1 MKILMPYVDIG
12 GGSVTNSTVSGG
24 TELFSRLIVNN
35 FDVVVVNIPWTTTVE
50 ENKRYVNQIRNL
62 IEEHNIDLILS
73 NNIKAVCF
81 YALRKL
87 NIPIMHITHTNYG
100 LFEVNKT
107 LATMVDLGH
116 SIFAVSQH
124 NKTYFDT
131 RAERL
136 GQPIVEFGG
145 ILSPAYCQYDLPVN
159 TNPQKKLITVG
170 RSNSYKHPFVVHNM
184 TKNTDYVGEVITSVG
199 VDADS
204 IDYYERNKHLPHLL
218 KLPHNKVIEHIA
230 DSTALV
236 MTCVRETF
244 GITAL
249 EALSVGTPLI
259 IRTDKSDTHASA
271 EIAVDE
277 SHRVLIRKNT
287 ETKDA
292 IDKLSKLDRISIK
305 QMTQEKYSKNKWINS
320 YQNAFDFTIETYKK
334 KTKHKLDFFTF

>member
-1 MKILMPYVDIG
+1 MPYVDIG
-12 GGSVTNSTVSGG
+12 GGSVKNNVVSGG

-35 FDVVVVNIPWTTTVE
+35 FDVVVVDIPWTTTVDD
-50 ENKRYVNQIRNL
+50 NKRYVNQIRSL
-62 IEEHNIDLILS
+62 IEEHKIDLILS

-81 YALRKL
+81 YGLRKL
-87 NIPIMHITHTNYG
+87 NTPIMHITHTNYG

-107 LATMVDLGH
+107 LATMAELGH

-124 NKTYFDT
+124 NKNYFDN
-131 RAERL
+131 RAKRL
-136 GQPIVEFGG
+136 NQPMVDFSGIV
-145 ILSPAYCQYDLPVN
+145 SPAYCQHDIPVN
-159 TNPQKKLITVG
+159 TNPEKKIITVG
-170 RSNSYKHPFVVHNM
+170 RSNSYKHPFIIHNM
-184 TKNTDYVGEVITSVG
+184 TKDTDYVGEVITSVG
-199 VDADS
+199 VDEDS

-218 KLPHNKVIEHIA
+218 KLPHKEVIQHIA

-259 IRTDKSDTHASA
+259 IRTDESGTHASA
-271 EIAVDE
+271 EIAEDK

-292 IDKLSKLDRISIK
+292 IDKLLKVDRLSIK
-305 QMTQEKYSKNKWINS
+305 QMTQEKYSKNKWITS
-320 YQNAFDFTIETYKK
+320 YKNAFDSTVEKYKK
-334 KTKHKLDFFTF
+334 KISNNEFFTF